1 MKQWKQMRSRDRR
14 ALTFGGSILLAAFA
28 FTFGVQPYRQ
38 SHAALEER
46 VAEQRTLLARELSVL
61 GTADELPAAVRDATH
76 DLDGQRL
83 RLLPGRD
90 PLAATAALV
99 GLVGEEARRQGVA
112 LEAIES
118 RAAEPAGEGLV
129 GVRIEVRGR
138 TDLEGLLRWL
148 GRLENGPVLVRIEGM
163 TVARSDAGAEPDS
176 ADTES
181 LLLAAV
187 IRGYVLPEAAVSP

>member
-1 MKQWKQMRSRDRR
+1 MKAWKQMRPRDRR
-14 ALTFGGSILLAAFA
+14 ALTFGGAILLAAFA
-28 FTFGVQPYRQ
+28 FSVGIQPYRR
-38 SHAALEER
+38 SHAALTER
-46 VAEQRTLLARELSVL
+46 VSEQRALLARELSVL
-61 GTADELPAAVRDATH
+61 ETADELPAAVRDATH

-118 RAAEPAGEGLV
+118 RAAEPVDDGLV

-148 GRLENGPVLVRIEGM
+148 GRLDNGPVLLRIEGM

-181 LLLAAV
+181 LLLAAI
-187 IRGYVLPEAAVSP
+187 IRGYVLPEAASGP

>member
-1 MKQWKQMRSRDRR
+1 MKPWTQMRSRDRR
-14 ALTFGGSILLAAFA
+14 ALMVGGSILMAALAFSA
-28 FTFGVQPYRQ
+28 GLQPYRR
-38 SHAALEER
+38 SHAALAER
-46 VAEQRTLLARELSVL
+46 ISEQRALLARELSVL
-61 GTADELPAAVRDATH
+61 ETADELPATVRDATH

-118 RAAEPAGEGLV
+118 RAAEPADEGLV

-148 GRLENGPVLVRIEGM
+148 GRLDNGPVLLRIEGM
-163 TVARSDAGAEPDS
+163 TLARSNAGAEPDS

-181 LLLAAV
+181 LLLAAI
-187 IRGYVLPEAAVSP
+187 IRGYVLPEAAP